1 LQKLGG
7 LQRRFTESLLFA
19 ASRRES
25 RRILVTR
32 KSVLPDLVGRWALE
46 PYVIGPVWF
55 GNERAEWPR
64 IKLAD
69 IRAWVQ
75 AETSRRNL
83 VVNAT
88 VDHVQSTIRPNRVS
102 AFTQVTIS

>member
-1 LQKLGG
+1 MQKLGG

-25 RRILVTR
+25 RRIFVTR
-32 KSVLPDLVGRWALE
+32 KSVSPDLVGRWALE